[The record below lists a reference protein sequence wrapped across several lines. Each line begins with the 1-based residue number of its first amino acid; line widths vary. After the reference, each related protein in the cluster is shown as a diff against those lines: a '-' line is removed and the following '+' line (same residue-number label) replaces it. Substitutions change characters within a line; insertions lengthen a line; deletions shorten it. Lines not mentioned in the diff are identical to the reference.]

1 MRGLPI
7 YVFDE
12 PDVSQIVKEESDDI
26 QKTVEHEKVGIEA
39 QSEQGADVATTVS
52 SLEKEIQDTRTKE

>member
-1 MRGLPI
+1 MSGLPI

>member
-1 MRGLPI
+1 M
-7 YVFDE
+7 
-12 PDVSQIVKEESDDI
+12 SQIVKEESDDI